1 MPTRWPF
8 ACAFL
13 SLMLSTAPA
22 MAGGPHAEESLDARV
37 ATILPKPSEE
47 RWLQVPWRTNLMAA
61 RREAQAT
68 GKPLFLWVMVGN
80 PQGCT

>member
-1 MPTRWPF
+1 MSLAPLLAAAITLLPRPAPTLNDKI
-8 ACAFL
+8 AN
-13 SLMLSTAPA
+13 
-22 MAGGPHAEESLDARV
+22 
-37 ATILPKPSEE
+37 ILPKPSEE

-61 RREAQAT
+61 RAEAQRV

>member
-1 MPTRWPF
+1 MSARWLVVY
-8 ACAFL
+8 AFVSLTL
-13 SLMLSTAPA
+13 SALPSLAA
-22 MAGGPHAEESLDARV
+22 EPHKEASLDARV
-37 ATILPKPSEE
+37 AEIVPKPSED

-61 RREAQAT
+61 RRESQAT